1 MGVHNLSRRL
11 KALQGENGK
20 EELGRVRWERY
31 FAAFTLIFS
40 LIYTWKSLSLR
51 VGTLAAPGP
60 GFLPLI
66 VGTASAAIAAS
77 ILINSYIVM
86 DHRGKINRAKEETP
100 AKAEK
105 SGETP
110 TEEDKAKIIFFAI
123 GAIIYIIVLETLG
136 YLISTFCLMLYL
148 LRVMRVEGWWRPVVL
163 SVVCSVIAYVVFAVW
178 LKVPLPKGLLAL

>member
-1 MGVHNLSRRL
+1 MKV
-11 KALQGENGK
+11 LQAENRKG
-20 EELGRVRWERY
+20 ELGRLKWERY
-31 FAAFTLIFS
+31 FAASILIFS

-60 GFLPLI
+60 GFLPLV
-66 VGTASAAIAAS
+66 VGTASSVIATI

-86 DHRGKINRAKEETP
+86 NRGKINRAKEETP
-100 AKAEK
+100 TKMEK
-105 SGETP
+105 SGETL
-110 TEEDKAKIIFFAI
+110 TKENKAKIILFAI
-123 GAIIYIIVLETLG
+123 GVIIYISFLKTLG